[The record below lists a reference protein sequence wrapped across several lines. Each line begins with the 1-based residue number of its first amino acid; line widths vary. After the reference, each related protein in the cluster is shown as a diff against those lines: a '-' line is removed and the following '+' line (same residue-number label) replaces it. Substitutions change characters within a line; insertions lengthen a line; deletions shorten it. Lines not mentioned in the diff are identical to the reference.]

1 MCSKKFLF
9 SKKIL
14 WQKIFLLC
22 KNLTPRM
29 LGSNFQKKWSPSCV
43 HLLIWPLKV
52 HTQGFFD
59 SLVFSPQN
67 PWCNDFCEN
76 FLKILIPCL
85 ESRVMKLM
93 TRNLVE
99 IEANLWH
106 GISDPELMTRHSTN
120 DTELFR
126 KMTSLILMGKISPP
140 GHCHTQS
147 KHRER
152 PLLSEEKIIWID
164 WILVKYVINCRKT
177 DRTFCSRAIIG
188 SSLTGRWSLSWP
200 AHSADGRS
208 SAKFRKII
216 SDDRSSVEGGH
227 ESDHLPT
234 KLLPMSDHL
243 PGKRCLKSSVPWLYL
258 ELQKP

>member
-1 MCSKKFLF
+1 M
-9 SKKIL
+9 
-14 WQKIFLLC
+14 
-22 KNLTPRM
+22 
-29 LGSNFQKKWSPSCV
+29 SPSRV

-59 SLVFSPQN
+59 SLIFSPQN

-140 GHCHTQS
+140 GHSLRWHSRCCFPQAQADRIMTRYPLAGTLGPKLVVCIFSS
-147 KHRER
+147 K
-152 PLLSEEKIIWID
+152 
-164 WILVKYVINCRKT
+164 VGN
-177 DRTFCSRAIIG
+177 
-188 SSLTGRWSLSWP
+188 
-200 AHSADGRS
+200 
-208 SAKFRKII
+208 
-216 SDDRSSVEGGH
+216 
-227 ESDHLPT
+227 
-234 KLLPMSDHL
+234 
-243 PGKRCLKSSVPWLYL
+243 
-258 ELQKP
+258 Q